1 MSEGKFDIVVIIP
14 QNLVKIAIL
23 LNFHSMKHKDEDT
36 FMTEERH
43 LNLAFVP
50 KSKIRKCLTF
60 SLGKQMSKSINYF
73 KSIR

>member
-1 MSEGKFDIVVIIP
+1 MSEGRFDIVDIIP

-43 LNLAFVP
+43 LNFAFEP
-50 KSKIRKCLTF
+50 KSKTGKRLTF
-60 SLGKQMSKSINYF
+60 SLGKNKGKSIN
-73 KSIR
+73 